1 MLIPRGADLNGS
13 CVDAGDIEDRFMNLG
28 LGARRHAAIGV
39 WHDEHAVDIE
49 QVRGQH
55 QGAQDVIGDTRP
67 CVADDLD
74 VAGVHAEDRQ
84 RFDSRIHTGD
94 DCEPLQRFARE
105 LLMSEGHGERSIRCE
120 NVLKRVVGKSRR
132 FAEVCHEGM
141 LTAFC
146 HNASAGSV
154 PNMSQTQADLAIVG
168 AGPAGLFAAYYAG
181 FRGFSVVV
189 IDALPEVGGQVS
201 AMYPEKEIFDIA
213 GIPAI
218 RGRELVDQLE
228 KQAAPYNPT
237 YCLNTKVVGL
247 VHGTDDVT
255 LTTDHGDTV
264 TAKAVVI
271 SGGIGSF
278 TPRQLPTGD
287 EWLGRGMVY
296 FVPSLQDH
304 AGKDVVIVGGGDSAF
319 DWAWSLR
326 DIAKSLTIV
335 HRRDAFRA
343 HATTVDMVREAGVRL
358 IVNAEVAA
366 VSGDEVVRSVTV
378 RSKGDGAEET
388 LPCDTLVAALGF
400 VANIGPITEWGLEL
414 DKRHI
419 KVTPSMHTNLERVL
433 ACGDICSYE
442 GRVPLIAVGFG
453 EAATAVNNAA
463 RLIDPSFGLFPG
475 HSSGGSAE

>member
-1 MLIPRGADLNGS
+1 MPDLS
-13 CVDAGDIEDRFMNLG
+13 
-28 LGARRHAAIGV
+28 
-39 WHDEHAVDIE
+39 
-49 QVRGQH
+49 
-55 QGAQDVIGDTRP
+55 
-67 CVADDLD
+67 
-74 VAGVHAEDRQ
+74 
-84 RFDSRIHTGD
+84 
-94 DCEPLQRFARE
+94 
-105 LLMSEGHGERSIRCE
+105 
-120 NVLKRVVGKSRR
+120 
-132 FAEVCHEGM
+132 
-141 LTAFC
+141 
-146 HNASAGSV
+146 
-154 PNMSQTQADLAIVG
+154 ADLAIIG

-218 RGRELVDQLE
+218 RGRELVERLTE
-228 KQAAPYNPT
+228 QAAPYNPT
-237 YCLNTKVVGL
+237 YLL
-247 VHGTDDVT
+247 GTRVIALTCSDDSVA
-255 LTTDHGDTV
+255 LAAECGSTV
-264 TAKAVVI
+264 QAKAVII

-278 TPRQLPTGD
+278 TPRPLPTGT
-287 EWLGRGMVY
+287 EWLGKGLVY
-296 FVPSLQDH
+296 FVPSLQEH

-326 DIAKSLTIV
+326 AIAKSITIV

-343 HATTVDMVREAGVRL
+343 HATTVDMVRDAGVRL
-358 IVNAEVAA
+358 VVNAEVAA
-366 VSGDEVVRSVTV
+366 VGGDDVVRSVTV
-378 RSKGDGAEET
+378 RDKVSGAEET
-388 LPCDTLVAALGF
+388 IACDTLVAALGF

-419 KVTPSMHTNLERVL
+419 KVTPSMHTNLPRVL

-463 RLIDPSFGLFPG
+463 HLIDPSFGLFPG